1 MPYGTFDDFAR
12 LGSPRLL
19 GAARLLLGDPQLAE
33 DLTQETLIRVYRSWS
48 SIRVDAA
55 IDSYAYRTLV
65 RLVHRRRMRGFHRR
79 EVPTAM
85 VPEQVLHGVV
95 AEGIGEVDGEADG
108 DHRAPLLRAC
118 LLQLPARQRAT
129 LVLRFYADLSVE
141 DTAKAMRCTPG
152 TVKSQ
157 TAKGLRNLKALMT
170 PDEAGEFAGQGETR

>member
-1 MPYGTFDDFAR
+1 VPYETFDDFAR

-19 GAARLLLGDPQLAE
+19 GAARLLLGDRQIAE

-65 RLVHRRRMRGFHRR
+65 RLVHRRRRRGFHRR
-79 EVPTAM
+79 EVPTAV
-85 VPEQVLHGVV
+85 VPDRVV
-95 AEGIGEVDGEADG
+95 DEVDGEVDG
-108 DHRAPLLRAC
+108 DHRAPLVRAG
-118 LLQLPARQRAT
+118 LLELPARQRAT
-129 LVLRFYADLSVE
+129 LVLRFYVDLSVE

-170 PDEAGEFAGQGETR
+170 SDNAGKFAQQGETR

>member
-1 MPYGTFDDFAR
+1 VPYGTFDDFAR

-19 GAARLLLGDPQLAE
+19 GAARLLLGDPQIAE

-65 RLVHRRRMRGFHRR
+65 RLVHRRMRGFDRR
-79 EVPTAM
+79 EVPTAV
-85 VPEQVLHGVV
+85 VPEQV
-95 AEGIGEVDGEADG
+95 AEEVDGGVDG
-108 DHRAPLLRAC
+108 DHRAPWVRAC
-118 LLQLPARQRAT
+118 LLELPARQRAT

-141 DTAKAMRCTPG
+141 DTATAMRCSPG

-157 TAKGLRNLKALMT
+157 TAKGLRNLKALMSC
-170 PDEAGEFAGQGETR
+170 DEAGEFAQQGETR

>member
-1 MPYGTFDDFAR
+1 MPYETFDDFAR
-12 LGSPRLL
+12 VGSPRLL

-33 DLTQETLIRVYRSWS
+33 DLTQETLIRVYRSWP

-79 EVPTAM
+79 EVPTSL
-85 VPEQVLHGVV
+85 VPDQVV
-95 AEGIGEVDGEADG
+95 GEVDS
-108 DHRAPLLRAC
+108 DHRAPLVRAC
-118 LLQLPARQRAT
+118 LLELPARQRAT

-170 PDEAGEFAGQGETR
+170 SDDAGEFAQQGETR